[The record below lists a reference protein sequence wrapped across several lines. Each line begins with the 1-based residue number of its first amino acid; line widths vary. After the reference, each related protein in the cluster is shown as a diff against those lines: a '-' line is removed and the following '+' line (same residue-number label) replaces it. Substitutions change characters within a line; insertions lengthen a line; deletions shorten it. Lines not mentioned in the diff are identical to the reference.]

1 MKHPFHLMFLCGVV
15 ALYAGDLV
23 AGQIRPL
30 PDESNR
36 RIATRE
42 TSITADE
49 ILRRA
54 LDARGGEAAAARIQ
68 SLHCKGTV
76 DVALA
81 ARGTFESFAARPSQ
95 GRAIYDFGTGS
106 RFEFAFDGQTAWRA
120 EPGSAP
126 ELQSGEELRE
136 SRDGAAWFAWYD
148 DPRNYRSLAYA
159 GETNFEGTRCHEL
172 KLITKSG
179 LEVTHYYNVSNYL
192 LAGVLGRVTV
202 ESKPTWYIGSFM
214 EYRKFAGFRF
224 PTHYRCRMEDNEWV
238 VRLNSIQVNCVNG
251 SAFKMPALPAAAKA
265 DTKAAEPPA
274 SLSDAEIKAMLRDCI
289 DGDKVGVGLVAGFVD
304 AQGSRV
310 ISYGK
315 LDNGNSPEV
324 NGDTLFEI
332 GSITKVFTRLLLH
345 DMVARGEMN
354 LDDPVQTYLPASVRM
369 PTRHGK
375 QITLWDL
382 TTHTSG
388 LPRDMDGPLTVKH
401 LYAFLSSH
409 KLRRDPGEQWEY
421 SNLGMMLLGHVI
433 ALKAGQDYETLV
445 RERICRPL
453 KMDSTAI
460 TLTPELQARR
470 AIGHAPANRPADYI
484 GCQDLP
490 GAGALFSTANDML
503 KFASARLGLTPCP
516 LTPLMK
522 KTDGGHN
529 GGTFG
534 FSTMLAFDQEQ
545 RRALV
550 VLSNCRDDSLMDHFR
565 PLLKNQ
571 SPKPP
576 RTTPVSAGVLDRCV
590 GQYHVREDRVRT
602 ARREGGRLLLQEWG
616 KPGCELFPQSETN
629 FYNQLFDCRATFVRD
644 DNTGQA
650 RELIVGGWRG
660 ERIAGQVLP
669 PSTSPLSEADC
680 PPRKD
685 SDLQGVWKATL
696 RPWYWPFVALHLKVR
711 IAEPSAGAFRAE
723 ADSPDQGAKDVPL
736 GIVYNRPIVEVVILS
751 GDGLFQGKVNPA
763 HTKVAGR
770 WKQDGHSIRV
780 TLRRVGPSLAP
791 RAAP

>member
-1 MKHPFHLMFLCGVV
+1 MKPAKSICAAVLLLG
-15 ALYAGDLV
+15 
-23 AGQIRPL
+23 
-30 PDESNR
+30 
-36 RIATRE
+36 
-42 TSITADE
+42 SITFILPGAQADTVIPVDE

-68 SLHCKGTV
+68 SFHCKGTV
-76 DVALA
+76 DVALG
-81 ARGTFESFAARPSQ
+81 ARGDFESFAARPSQ
-95 GRAIYDFGTGS
+95 GRAIYDFGSGS
-106 RFEFAFDGQTAWRA
+106 RFEFCFDGQTAWKA
-120 EPGSAP
+120 QPGSAP
-126 ELQSGEELRE
+126 EVQSGEELRE

-148 DPRNYRSLAYA
+148 DPRNYRSVAYA
-159 GETNFEGTRCHEL
+159 GETNFEGTKCHEL
-172 KLITKSG
+172 KLITQSG
-179 LEVTHYYNVSNYL
+179 REETHYYNVSNYL
-192 LAGVLGRVTV
+192 LAGVLEKVTV
-202 ESKPTWYIGSFM
+202 ETKPVWCIMSFT

-224 PTHYRCRMEDNEWV
+224 PTRCRFRLEESEWV
-238 VRLNSIQVNCVNG
+238 VRLNSVQVNCVNG
-251 SAFKMPALPAAAKA
+251 SVFKMPAAPAAAKA
-265 DTKAAEPPA
+265 DSKAAEPPA
-274 SLSDAEIKAMLRDCI
+274 SLSDAGIKTILQDCI
-289 DGDKVGVGLVAGFVD
+289 DGDKLGVGLVAGLVD

-315 LDNGNSPEV
+315 LDNGSSPEV

-354 LDDPVQTYLPASVRM
+354 LDDPVQKYLPASVRM
-369 PTRHGK
+369 PTRHGR

-401 LYAFLSSH
+401 LYAFLSSY

-421 SNLGMMLLGHVI
+421 SNVGMMLLGHVI

-453 KMDSTAI
+453 KMDSTVI
-460 TLTPELQARR
+460 TLTPELRARR
-470 AIGHAPANRPADYI
+470 ATGHAPANRPADYI
-484 GCQDLP
+484 GLQALP

-534 FSTMLAFDQEQ
+534 FSTMLAFDPKQ

-550 VLSNCRDDSLMDHFR
+550 VLSNCRDNDGLVEHLR

-576 RTTPVSAGVLDRCV
+576 RTTPVSAGVLDRYV
-590 GQYHVREDRVRT
+590 GQYHAREDRVRT
-602 ARREGGRLLLQEWG
+602 VRREGDRLLLQEWG

-629 FYNQLFDCRATFVRD
+629 FYNHLFDCRATFVCD
-644 DNTGQA
+644 DNTGRA

-660 ERIAGQVLP
+660 ERIAGQILP

-696 RPWYWPFVALHLKVR
+696 RPWYWPFVALHLEVR
-711 IAEPSAGAFRAE
+711 VAEPSAGAFRAE
-723 ADSPDQGAKDVPL
+723 ADCPEQGAKGLPL
-736 GIVYNRPIVEVVILS
+736 GIVYNRPTVEAVILS
-751 GDGLFQGKVNPA
+751 GNSLFQGKVNPA
-763 HTKVAGR
+763 HTKVAGH
-770 WKQDGHSIRV
+770 WKQDGHSVRV
-780 TLRRVGPSLAP
+780 TFRRVGPSPAP
-791 RAAP
+791 RATP